1 MEQTVIFEE
10 KVPLRPKDLNLINSV
25 EVREGYGPLDALL
38 LKQLR
43 EKLEGRCSQHGYVVP
58 DSITLLSRS
67 MGTIENGRFT
77 GNIVFHV
84 QAQGRVYN
92 PSNGTVVSGVVE
104 LKNKMGLY
112 VIYKDAIK
120 IQIPRELHIGD
131 EEFDNI
137 EKGDE
142 IQIEIRKSRFQVND
156 THITSIGIYKGH
168 GALAR
173 IPIED
178 GENGEVGEDSE
189 TGRIMIETGQS
200 ASETVESEEAVS
212 EGVRMVEESEEEAEE

>member
-1 MEQTVIFEE
+1 
-10 KVPLRPKDLNLINSV
+10 
-25 EVREGYGPLDALL
+25 
-38 LKQLR
+38 
-43 EKLEGRCSQHGYVVP
+43 
-58 DSITLLSRS
+58 

-131 EEFDNI
+131 EEFDSI

-156 THITSIGIYKGH
+156 THITSIGIYKGR

-173 IPIED
+173 IPVEDEGGETGED
-178 GENGEVGEDSE
+178 GRSMVEIGQAASE
-189 TGRIMIETGQS
+189 TGENQ
-200 ASETVESEEAVS
+200 EAVS
-212 EGVRMVEESEEEAEE
+212 EVEAEEKEVESGEEEAEE

>member
-58 DSITLLSRS
+58 DSINLLSRS

-131 EEFDNI
+131 EEFDSI

-156 THITSIGIYKGH
+156 THITSIGIYKGR

-173 IPIED
+173 IPVED
-178 GENGEVGEDSE
+178 EGGEGGEDSE
-189 TGRIMIETGQS
+189 TGRIMIETGQT
-200 ASETVESEEAVS
+200 ASETGES
-212 EGVRMVEESEEEAEE
+212 EGVRMEEESEEEAEE